1 MILHG
6 EDIIIKAGGVAIAA
20 AKSCDINIT
29 TDTDEIANSSS
40 GKWKQFMIGRSS
52 WQVVVSQLVT
62 TLLSNIQMAGT
73 QTTLEMSVKGDV
85 GLPFDGF
92 VNGETT
98 EQQSYSGTPNAIF
111 WDKTRKKFL
120 AMVQESP
127 LTLPKYYL
135 NWSEGA
141 AYISPSDYGCFSYNN
156 DTYVYLNSNL
166 NVDKLSGNAIVTTW
180 KCTATRGNLAQG
192 SFEFLGNGALTPA
205 SLPST

>member
-29 TDTDEIANSSS
+29 TDTEEIANSGS

-62 TLLSNIQMAGT
+62 TLLSNIQMGGT
-73 QTTLEMSVKGDV
+73 QITLEMSVKGDV

-98 EQQSYSGTPNAIF
+98 EQQSYAGTPDAIY
-111 WDKTRKKFL
+111 WDKTAKKFL
-120 AMVQESP
+120 GKVGAIN
-127 LTLPKYYL
+127 PKYYL
-135 NWSEGA
+135 NWSDGA
-141 AYISPSDYGCFSYNN
+141 AYISPSDYDCFSYNN

-166 NVDKLSGNAIVTTW
+166 NADKLSGNAIVTTW

>member
-29 TDTDEIANSSS
+29 TDTEEIANSGS

-62 TLLSNIQMAGT
+62 TLRSNIQLVGT
-73 QTTLEMSVKGDV
+73 QITLEMSVKGDV

-92 VNGETT
+92 VDNVTI
-98 EQQSYSGTPNAIF
+98 EQSSYAGTPDAIY
-111 WDKTRKKFL
+111 WDKTAKKFL
-120 AMVQESP
+120 AKVG
-127 LTLPKYYL
+127 TLNPKYYQS
-135 NWSEGA
+135 WSNGA
-141 AYISPSDYGCFSYNN
+141 AYISPSDYDCYSYNN
-156 DTYVYLNSNL
+156 DTYIYMNSNL

>member
-1 MILHG
+1 MKLHG

-62 TLLSNIQMAGT
+62 TLLGNIQMAGI
-73 QTTLEMSVKGDV
+73 QTTLEMSVKGNV

-92 VNGETT
+92 VNGQTI
-98 EQQSYSGTPNAIF
+98 EQQSYAGTPDAIY
-111 WDKTRKKFL
+111 WDKTAKKFL
-120 AMVQESP
+120 AKVGIIN
-127 LTLPKYYL
+127 PKYYQ
-135 NWSEGA
+135 NWLDGD
-141 AYISPSDYGCFSYNN
+141 AYISPIDYNFYSYNN

-166 NVDKLSGNAIVTTW
+166 NADKLSGNAIVITW

>member
-29 TDTDEIANSSS
+29 TDTEEIANSGS

-52 WQVVVSQLVT
+52 WQVVASQLVT
-62 TLLSNIQMAGT
+62 TLLGNIQMGGT
-73 QTTLEMSVKGDV
+73 QITLEMSVKGDV

-98 EQQSYSGTPNAIF
+98 EQQSYAGTPDAIY
-111 WDKTRKKFL
+111 WDKTAKKFL
-120 AMVQESP
+120 GKVGAIN
-127 LTLPKYYL
+127 PKYYL
-135 NWSEGA
+135 NWSDGA
-141 AYISPSDYGCFSYNN
+141 AYISPSDYDCFSYNN

-166 NVDKLSGNAIVTTW
+166 NADKLSGNAIVTTW

>member
-62 TLLSNIQMAGT
+62 TLLGNIQMAGI
-73 QTTLEMSVKGDV
+73 QTTLEMSVKGNV

-98 EQQSYSGTPNAIF
+98 EQQSYAGTPDAIY
-111 WDKTRKKFL
+111 WDKTAKKFL
-120 AMVQESP
+120 GKVG
-127 LTLPKYYL
+127 TINPKYYL
-135 NWSEGA
+135 NWSDGD
-141 AYISPSDYGCFSYNN
+141 AYISPSDYDCYSYNN

-166 NVDKLSGNAIVTTW
+166 NADKLSGNAIVTTW

-205 SLPST
+205 SLSST

>member
-52 WQVVVSQLVT
+52 WQVVASQLVT
-62 TLLSNIQMAGT
+62 TLLGNIQMAGI
-73 QTTLEMSVKGDV
+73 QTTLEMSVKGNI

-92 VNGETT
+92 VNGETIA
-98 EQQSYSGTPNAIF
+98 QQSYAGTPDAIY
-111 WDKTRKKFL
+111 WDKTAKKFL
-120 AMVQESP
+120 GKVG
-127 LTLPKYYL
+127 TINPKYYQ
-135 NWSEGA
+135 NWLDGD
-141 AYISPSDYGCFSYNN
+141 AYISPIDYNFYSYNS

-166 NVDKLSGNAIVTTW
+166 NADKLSGNAIVTTW

>member
-73 QTTLEMSVKGDV
+73 QITLEMSVKGDI

-98 EQQSYSGTPNAIF
+98 EQQSYAGTPDAIY
-111 WDKTRKKFL
+111 WDKTAKKFL
-120 AMVQESP
+120 GKVG
-127 LTLPKYYL
+127 TINPKYYL

-141 AYISPSDYGCFSYNN
+141 AYISPSDYDCFSYNN
-156 DTYVYLNSNL
+156 DTYIYLNSNL
-166 NVDKLSGNAIVTTW
+166 NADKLSGNAIVTTW
-180 KCTATRGNLAQG
+180 KCTATRSNLAQG

>member
-73 QTTLEMSVKGDV
+73 QITLEMSVKGDV

-92 VNGETT
+92 VNGQTI
-98 EQQSYSGTPNAIF
+98 EQQSYAGTPDAIY
-111 WDKTRKKFL
+111 WDKTAKKFL
-120 AMVQESP
+120 GKVGVIN
-127 LTLPKYYL
+127 PKYYQ
-135 NWSEGA
+135 NWLDGA
-141 AYISPSDYGCFSYNN
+141 AYISPIDYNFYSYNN
-156 DTYVYLNSNL
+156 DTYIYLNSNL
-166 NVDKLSGNAIVTTW
+166 NADKLSGNAIVTTW

>member
-62 TLLSNIQMAGT
+62 TLLGNIQMSGT
-73 QTTLEMSVKGDV
+73 QITLEMSVKGDV

-92 VNGETT
+92 VSGVYI
-98 EQQSYSGTPNAIF
+98 EQQSYAGTPDAIF
-111 WDKTRKKFL
+111 WDKTSKKFL
-120 AMVQESP
+120 AKVG
-127 LTLPKYYL
+127 TLNPKYYQ
-135 NWSEGA
+135 NWSTGD
-141 AYISPSDYGCFSYNN
+141 AYISPIDYGCFSYNN

-166 NVDKLSGNAIVTTW
+166 NADKLSGNAIVITW
-180 KCTATRGNLAQG
+180 KGTATRGNLAQG

>member
-62 TLLSNIQMAGT
+62 TLLSNIQMVST
-73 QTTLEMSVKGDV
+73 QITLEMSVKGNV
-85 GLPFDGF
+85 GLPFDGLF
-92 VNGETT
+92 NGETT
-98 EQQSYSGTPNAIF
+98 EQQSYAGTPDAIY
-111 WDKTRKKFL
+111 WDKTAKKFL
-120 AMVQESP
+120 GKVGAIN
-127 LTLPKYYL
+127 PKYYL
-135 NWSEGA
+135 NWSDGA
-141 AYISPSDYGCFSYNN
+141 AYISPSDYDCFSYNN

-166 NVDKLSGNAIVTTW
+166 NADKLSGNAIVTTW

>member
-20 AKSCDINIT
+20 AKSCDINVT

-52 WQVVVSQLVT
+52 WQVVASQLVT
-62 TLLSNIQMAGT
+62 TLLGNIQMAGI
-73 QTTLEMSVKGDV
+73 QTTLEMSVKGNV

-92 VNGETT
+92 VNGETI
-98 EQQSYSGTPNAIF
+98 EQQSYAHTPDAIY
-111 WDKTRKKFL
+111 WDKTAKKFL
-120 AMVQESP
+120 GKVG
-127 LTLPKYYL
+127 TINPKYYQ
-135 NWSEGA
+135 NWLDGD
-141 AYISPSDYGCFSYNN
+141 AYISPIDYNFYSYNS

-166 NVDKLSGNAIVTTW
+166 NADKLSGNAIVTTW
-180 KCTATRGNLAQG
+180 KCTATRSNLAQG

>member
-98 EQQSYSGTPNAIF
+98 EQQSYAGTPDAIY
-111 WDKTRKKFL
+111 WDKTAKKFL
-120 AMVQESP
+120 GKVGAIN
-127 LTLPKYYL
+127 PKYYQ
-135 NWSEGA
+135 NWSDGA
-141 AYISPSDYGCFSYNN
+141 AYISPIDYNFYSYNN

-166 NVDKLSGNAIVTTW
+166 NADKLSGNAIVITW

-192 SFEFLGNGALTPA
+192 SFEFLGNGALTPV